1 MQEIRYAD
9 AGMDMKKLGLC
20 FIRKIWLVFLA
31 AIAGAALGGIIYTI
45 SHIVP
50 ESEREYRAVSK
61 VYLDFA
67 ADETGEVYQAY
78 NGYTWNDLMATD
90 PILDVTM
97 LHLSDGY
104 TREEVV
110 AAVKAE
116 ILSDLRLLTITV
128 TTNDPGSCSDI
139 IRAVGQSLT
148 ELGNTAKEF
157 RQIDVIQTTNAELV
171 AADSRTVQAVLVG
184 LVTAVILM
192 LLGMMFYYVL
202 DDRILVASD
211 IKQVT
216 DVPFIGYAEAGGR
229 LNGEYESSLAY
240 LREQTGTVEVLA
252 VKQNDAITQDR
263 WQKLCAADGVVAAV
277 DYGKV
282 HAAFLSYILDQLK
295 FRECKVVG
303 VAIGGADEKFLHRY
317 YGRVIGKEK

>member
-9 AGMDMKKLGLC
+9 AGMDLKKLGLC

-31 AIAGAALGGIIYTI
+31 AVAGAALGGIIYTI

-67 ADETGEVYQAY
+67 VDETGEVYQAY

-90 PILDVTM
+90 PILNVTM
-97 LHLSDGY
+97 MNLSDDY

-110 AAVKAE
+110 AAVEAE

-128 TTNDPGSCSDI
+128 TTNDPDSCSDI
-139 IRAVGQSLT
+139 MRAVGQSLT

-157 RQIDVIQTTNAELV
+157 RQINVIQTTNAELV

-184 LVTAVILM
+184 LVAAVILM
-192 LLGMMFYYVL
+192 LLSMMFYYVL

-211 IKQVT
+211 LKQVT
-216 DVPFIGYAEAGGR
+216 DVPFVGYSKAGDR
-229 LNGEYESSLAY
+229 LNGEYESSLEY
-240 LREQTGTVEVLA
+240 LKEQAGIVEVLA
-252 VKQNDAITQDR
+252 VKQNDVITQDR
-263 WQKLCAADGVVAAV
+263 WHELCAANGVVAAV

-282 HAAFLSYILDQLK
+282 HASFLSYILDQLK
-295 FRECKVVG
+295 LRECKVIG
-303 VAIGGADEKFLHRY
+303 VAIYGADEKFLHRY
-317 YGRVIGKEK
+317 YGRAIGKEK

>member
-20 FIRKIWLVFLA
+20 FIRKIWLVLLA
-31 AIAGAALGGIIYTI
+31 AIVGAALGGIIYTV

-128 TTNDPGSCSDI
+128 TANDPDSSSDI

-148 ELGNTAKEF
+148 ELGDTAKEF
-157 RQIDVIQTTNAELV
+157 RQIDVIQTTDAELV
-171 AADSRTVQAVLVG
+171 VADSRTVQAVLVG
-184 LVTAVILM
+184 LVTAAILM

-211 IKQVT
+211 LKQVT
-216 DVPFIGYAEAGGR
+216 DVPFIGYAEASGR
-229 LNGEYESSLAY
+229 LNGEYESNLAY

-252 VKQNDAITQDR
+252 VIQNDVITQDS

-303 VAIGGADEKFLHRY
+303 VAIDGADEKFLHRY
-317 YGRVIGKEK
+317 YGCVIGKEK